1 MPDPQDAEATRPAR
15 LHRLARLA
23 GVGDRLPIDP
33 DLAPDDAG
41 EPSPTHRP
49 GAARTRRAR
58 PAVLAVIL
66 AGGLLGTIARYGVTR
81 ALPTPAGGFPAATF
95 IVNATGAFVLGLLLA
110 ALLER
115 GRPAPLLRPF
125 AATGV
130 LGGWT
135 TYSSMVVDATTLGHE
150 GNLSWAAGYLALTL
164 VVGVTATV
172 LGIALGRARVQAP
185 VPEAA
190 EDVGS

>member
-1 MPDPQDAEATRPAR
+1 MPDPQDAAHPAR

-41 EPSPTHRP
+41 EPSLTHRP
-49 GAARTRRAR
+49 GIARTRRAR

-66 AGGLLGTIARYGVTR
+66 AGGFLGTVARYGVTR

-150 GNLSWAAGYLALTL
+150 GDLVQAVGYLVLTL
-164 VVGVTATV
+164 VVGVTVTA

-185 VPEAA
+185 APEAA
-190 EDVGS
+190 EETGS